1 MQSGGESEKT
11 INGVTTEFFYDG
23 INPVQELSGGSVA
36 ANLLTGLGVDERFT
50 RTDAGGTRNFLTDA
64 LGSAIALADS
74 AGTIQTEYT
83 YDAFGKMTFTGS
95 SNSNPYQ
102 YTGRENDGTG
112 LYYYRAR
119 YYHPELQRFIS
130 EDPIGFSGGGA
141 NFYPYVNNNSI
152 NFSDPLG
159 LFVPTVHNRITRN
172 AAAAAGC
179 PKLAGPLARM
189 VALVD
194 FKPESQATDNAH
206 WHGMCSPKNAN
217 DPAAGQQLIDN
228 YIQDRLK
235 KCKLDGL
242 ADALHA
248 AQDRFAKGHS
258 GCRPWNGPWRTAIT
272 DTLSHLYQDSW
283 PGAAT
288 EAAAQAESQRLIEQ
302 FKQQCECVCQ

>member
-1 MQSGGESEKT
+1 
-11 INGVTTEFFYDG
+11 
-23 INPVQELSGGSVA
+23 
-36 ANLLTGLGVDERFT
+36 VDERFT

-172 AAAAAGC
+172 AAAQPVVLNLQVRWPEWLHWSTSNLRVKPPIMLTGMECVHQKTQMTRQRVNSSLITTFRIDSRNASLTVSPTPCTLLKIGLQKGIVAAG
-179 PKLAGPLARM
+179 
-189 VALVD
+189 
-194 FKPESQATDNAH
+194 
-206 WHGMCSPKNAN
+206 HGTVLGELQSPTPFRTCTKIHGRGLLLKRLRKQKAN
-217 DPAAGQQLIDN
+217 
-228 YIQDRLK
+228 
-235 KCKLDGL
+235 
-242 ADALHA
+242 
-248 AQDRFAKGHS
+248 
-258 GCRPWNGPWRTAIT
+258 
-272 DTLSHLYQDSW
+272 
-283 PGAAT
+283 
-288 EAAAQAESQRLIEQ
+288 
-302 FKQQCECVCQ
+302 V